1 MITMKLTRMIVGAL
15 SLATA
20 LSLSADHHKE
30 SLEGEWI
37 GIGSIPNGGESKSTL
52 TIKKEKGKLSAT
64 SVNEEGESRKFD
76 RVKFDGKTLV
86 GELDLEMNG
95 QTGVLGVNAKLGKT
109 GELKGR
115 WYANDDSG
123 TELYTGDW
131 AAYRNLQKSIKG
143 SWNVIAETD
152 NGDNPHN
159 VVFEKTGYSYS
170 GQVKG
175 ESGELDLNQVSVKKN
190 EVSFDFVFGEGTVK
204 VKAAQTGPTKLA
216 GKWTYVDAGGTEA
229 ATGNWKATK

>member
-1 MITMKLTRMIVGAL
+1 MKSTRTIVGTL
-15 SLATA
+15 SLAAA
-20 LSLSADHHKE
+20 LSLSADHHE
-30 SLEGEWI
+30 ASLEGEWI

-52 TIKKEKGKLSAT
+52 TITKEKNKLAAT
-64 SVNEEGESRKFD
+64 SVSEEGESRDFD

-86 GELDLEMNG
+86 GELDIDMNG
-95 QTGVLGVNAKLGKT
+95 QTGVLGVNAKLDKT
-109 GELKGR
+109 GQLKGR

-143 SWNVIAETD
+143 TWDVIAETD

-159 VVFEKTGYSYS
+159 IVFEKTGYSFS

-175 ESGELDLNQVSVKKN
+175 EGGELDLNQVSVKKN
-190 EVSFDFVFGEGTVK
+190 EVSFDFAFGEGTVK

-216 GKWTYVDAGGTEA
+216 GNWTYIDDAGSEA